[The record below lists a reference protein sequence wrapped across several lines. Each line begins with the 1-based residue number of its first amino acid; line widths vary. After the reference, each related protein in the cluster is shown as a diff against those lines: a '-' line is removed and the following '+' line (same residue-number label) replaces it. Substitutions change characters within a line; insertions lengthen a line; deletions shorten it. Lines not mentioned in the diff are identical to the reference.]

1 MKMVDFGFPVG
12 KNPGH
17 FVKCTAGKVKV
28 NEESAKFESFVLGS

>member
-17 FVKCTAGKVKV
+17 FVKCTAGKVKIK
-28 NEESAKFESFVLGS
+28 E